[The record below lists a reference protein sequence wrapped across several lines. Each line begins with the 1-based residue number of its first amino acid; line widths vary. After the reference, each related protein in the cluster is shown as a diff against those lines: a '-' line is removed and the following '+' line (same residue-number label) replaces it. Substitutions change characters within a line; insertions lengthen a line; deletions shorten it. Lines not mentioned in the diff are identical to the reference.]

1 MEFAYSIDRLLE
13 LLGSGVEMKGAYAGP
28 VRGLASLDRAREGD
42 LSFLG
47 NPKYRDRVASSEA
60 SVLLLPRDFPGP
72 PRDNQLQLRV
82 ENPSLALALVCRDI
96 EARLFPSPEPG
107 VHPSAVVE
115 SGAKI
120 AEAASVGPFCHIRAG
135 AEIGVCVLESHVSV
149 GRFAEVGDGCR
160 LFPHSVVGDYCE
172 LGERNRVMAGCVI
185 GSDGYGYEFRDGAHE
200 RVPQV
205 GNVVTEADVD
215 IGANTTVDRA
225 RFESTRIGRG
235 TKIDNLVQIAHNVR
249 IGAHCLVVAQVGIS
263 GSTELADGVV
273 AAGQAGIAGHLRIG
287 EGARIAGGA
296 AVTRSVG
303 PGESVRGDP
312 AEPMMLFNRIAVLRR
327 RLPEILKR
335 LDQLEKNVAS
345 ADTIPDN
352 P

>member
-13 LLGSGVEMKGAYAGP
+13 LLGAGVEQRGAFAGP
-28 VRGLASLDRAREGD
+28 VRGIASLDRASEGD

-47 NPKYRDRVASSEA
+47 NPKYRALAGSSGA
-60 SVLLLPRDFPGP
+60 SVLLVPRDFAEP
-72 PRDNQLQLRV
+72 PRDGQLQLRV

-96 EARLFPSPEPG
+96 EARLFPPPEPG

-115 SGAKI
+115 SGAGI
-120 AEAASVGPFCHIRAG
+120 SDAAHVGPFCHIRAG
-135 AEIGVCVLESHVSV
+135 AEVGACVLESHVSV
-149 GRFAEVGDGCR
+149 GRFVRIGDGSR
-160 LFPHSVVGDYCE
+160 LFPRAVVGDYCE
-172 LGERNRVMAGCVI
+172 VGERNRLMPGCVI

-215 IGANTTVDRA
+215 IGANTTIDRA
-225 RFESTRIGRG
+225 RFECTRIGRG

-263 GSTELADGVV
+263 GSTELEDGVV

-303 PGESVRGDP
+303 PGESVRGNP

-327 RLPEILKR
+327 RLPEMLKR

-345 ADTIPDN
+345 GDITSKSG
-352 P
+352 